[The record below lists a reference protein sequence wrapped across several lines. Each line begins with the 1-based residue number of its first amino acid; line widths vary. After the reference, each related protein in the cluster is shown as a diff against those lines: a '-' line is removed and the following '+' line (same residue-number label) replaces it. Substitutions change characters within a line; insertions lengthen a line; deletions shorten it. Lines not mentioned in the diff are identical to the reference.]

1 MPGICGVVHRHLD
14 FRFDR
19 ARLRN
24 MRDSMACRGPDGW
37 GEFVS
42 GRAVLA
48 ARRLALLDPSEQ
60 GNTPVTALNGRYAA
74 VSDGAVLNYRS
85 LSGCIDPLPPGFR
98 TQTDTEVL
106 LHFYARKGPAML
118 DSLNGAFALAIWD
131 DAEGEL
137 FLARDRLGMKPL
149 CYAERN
155 GALYFASEEK
165 ALFAAGFAAE
175 FDEAVWP
182 ELMLFRYV
190 AGERTPYRG
199 VARLLPGHY
208 LVWKDGRVRTARWW
222 NLGER
227 ARALRESLVPQP
239 AEWLVETIDDAVRLC
254 RTAVVPAGLLLSG
267 GLGSA
272 TIAAS
277 LAAVGAVGLASFTA
291 RFAEPGCDDGNEAQA
306 VAARCGL
313 DSHEL
318 PLSAAEVIGL
328 IEPATWLDDVPL
340 AHGFEMPLLG
350 VAEYANSR
358 ARVLLSGGGSDV
370 IMGGCARYWPLRW
383 PSLLSGSMLPRAM
396 GLLWPNGPAG
406 RLARW
411 LALRPTHR
419 LVLFNGCELLPPD
432 LEMLGVGPCE
442 FPYREQVLEEARRVY
457 PDEPVRQAMYLD
469 QHTYLPSVVDHTD
482 RMTMGASVECR
493 LPFLDHRLVEALAAL
508 PNPVLLA
515 GRRARCLLRRAL
527 QGRLPEHVRT
537 GRKWGA
543 GIPWRR
549 YLRNVTR
556 LRRLVAALPSMEPV
570 RSGPFAPPLI
580 RSAADAF
587 LRGDDRWEPLIR
599 QLLMIGVWYQTSVRR
614 KNLGSR
620 AARAGGIYL

>member
-1 MPGICGVVHRHLD
+1 MPGICGVIHRDLD

-42 GRAVLA
+42 GRAALA
-48 ARRLALLDPSEQ
+48 ARRLALLDPSESGQ
-60 GNTPVTALNGRYAA
+60 APVTALSGRYAA

-85 LSGCIDPLPPGFR
+85 LRRCIDPLPPGFR
-98 TQTDTEVL
+98 THTDTEVL
-106 LHFYARKGPAML
+106 LHYYVRRGPAML

-149 CYAERN
+149 CYAVRN
-155 GALYFASEEK
+155 GAIYFASEEK
-165 ALFAAGFAAE
+165 ALFAAGLAAE
-175 FDEAVWP
+175 FDEAAWP
-182 ELMLFRYV
+182 ELLLFRYV

-199 VARLLPGHY
+199 VSRLLPGHY
-208 LVWKDGRVRTARWW
+208 LVWRDGKVRTTRWW

-227 ARALRESLVPQP
+227 ARARRESLVPQP
-239 AEWLVETIDDAVRLC
+239 GEWLVETIDDAVRLC
-254 RTAVVPAGLLLSG
+254 RTAVVPAGLMLSG

-277 LAAVGAVGLASFTA
+277 LAAAGAAGVASFTA
-291 RFAEPGCDDGNEAQA
+291 RLTEPGCDDGMGAQA
-306 VAARCGL
+306 VAVRYGL

-318 PLSAAEVIGL
+318 PLSAGELIGL
-328 IEPATWLDDVPL
+328 IEPATWLDDMPL
-340 AHGFEMPLLG
+340 AHGFEMQLLG
-350 VAEYANSR
+350 VAEYASSR
-358 ARVLLSGGGSDV
+358 ARVLLSGAGWDV
-370 IMGGCARYWPLRW
+370 IMGGYARYWRLRW

-396 GLLWPNGPAG
+396 GLLWPNGPSG
-406 RLARW
+406 RFARS
-411 LALRPTHR
+411 LALRPTNR

-432 LEMLGVGPCE
+432 IELLGVGPCE

-469 QHTYLPSVVDHTD
+469 HHTYLPSVVDRTD
-482 RMTMGASVECR
+482 RMTMGVSVECR

-508 PNPVLLA
+508 PTSVLLA
-515 GRRARCLLRRAL
+515 GRRARCLLRRAM
-527 QGRLPEHVRT
+527 QERLPHHV
-537 GRKWGA
+537 GAVRKWGA

-556 LRRLVAALPSMEPV
+556 LRRLVMALPSMEPM
-570 RSGPFAPPLI
+570 RSGPIELPMV
-580 RSAADAF
+580 RRAADAF

-599 QLLMIGVWYQTSVRR
+599 QLLMIGAWYQICVRR